1 MISPLSRL
9 PPFTSKYMG
18 LFKALFEFLRTAIVI
33 ITALIA
39 VVAASTTTAWALLE
53 ITLVA
58 LYKAVVFTLTLSEYF
73 YSRCVGELQLTTG
86 DIVQLS
92 TDLVIMC
99 TFFMPG
105 AVGQFH
111 VVSDGIGE
119 ASALFR
125 VLFCQCFFDHHFK
138 VFTEM

>member
-1 MISPLSRL
+1 MFRISTGSAVSNTALMICNASFLAPWGMISPLSRL

-92 TDLVIMC
+92 TDLVIMR

-105 AVGQFH
+105 AVG
-111 VVSDGIGE
+111 
-119 ASALFR
+119 
-125 VLFCQCFFDHHFK
+125 
-138 VFTEM
+138 